1 MTKEVNVEKGK
12 QGFQPTV
19 KAEAT
24 SEVPL
29 SSFTANKPNVFGH
42 FTDTEFAAVRGEV
55 AAQFN
60 RVARRIG
67 AEFPGVSRVEFRVVQ
82 HYPGMNGYRID
93 YISCYYDEND
103 GYEDDDYEDD
113 DTNDAAYEYLCSAL
127 TNHTRS
133 LLAEDTGLGVTD
145 ANGLTKFTIADPTEH
160 LR

>member
-1 MTKEVNVEKGK
+1 MTKKVNVEKGK

-24 SEVPL
+24 SEIPL

-55 AAQFN
+55 AAQFTD
-60 RVARRIG
+60 AAKHIG
-67 AEFPGVSRVEFRVVQ
+67 AEFSEVSRVEFRVVQ
-82 HYPGMNGYRID
+82 YEPGMDGYRID
-93 YISCYYDEND
+93 DITCYDDENLAYD
-103 GYEDDDYEDD
+103 YGDDASEATYEH
-113 DTNDAAYEYLCSAL
+113 LCSAL

-145 ANGLTKFTIADPTEH
+145 ADGLTEFTIADPSER